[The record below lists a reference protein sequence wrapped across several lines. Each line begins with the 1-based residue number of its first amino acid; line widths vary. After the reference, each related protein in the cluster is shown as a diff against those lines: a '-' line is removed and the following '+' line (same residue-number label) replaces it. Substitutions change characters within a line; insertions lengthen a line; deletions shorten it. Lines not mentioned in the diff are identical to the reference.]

1 MANLRRLAAVLCSA
15 GVLISGVAATS
26 AAEELVVVSTGG
38 SFGAALKKIFF
49 DPFTAETGIEIIHVP
64 ATVQQ
69 QNGKL
74 RAMLKADNVEYDVLT
89 TTDDAVIGD
98 AEVYQ
103 ELDCAKVPN
112 AAQYGVPGTC
122 SGRSLLRTAGASM
135 LVYKTDAFP
144 AGGPRTWSD
153 FWNIERFPGARCLI
167 GGTTEN
173 HIPLLAAL
181 SADGVPPEELFP
193 IDMDRAVRKLEE
205 LKPHVA
211 AYWSSYSQS
220 QQLLR
225 DGECV
230 ASIMTNGRA
239 MSLRNEGFPLTLVWQ
254 GAFSNSAGWGIAAKA
269 PNREAAYKFLDY
281 WMKRPEAH
289 LAFYRKFF
297 YGTANRDVLKLLSAE
312 EQADYYAHPE
322 NFVGQIALDTKWI
335 GENLDTIRRRYA
347 DFLSR

>member
-1 MANLRRLAAVLCSA
+1 MTELRKLTLALCAA
-15 GVLISGVAATS
+15 GVLALGGGAGA

-38 SFGAALKKIFF
+38 SFGAALKEHFF

-74 RAMLKADNVEYDVLT
+74 RAMLKAGNVEFDILT

-98 AEVYQ
+98 AEVYE
-103 ELDCAKVPN
+103 ELDCARVSN
-112 AAQYGVPGTC
+112 AAKYGVEGTC
-122 SGRSLLRTAGASM
+122 HGRSLLRTAGASM

-144 AGGPRTWSD
+144 DGGPRSWSD
-153 FWNIERFPGARCLI
+153 FWDVERFPGARCLI

-173 HIPLLAAL
+173 HTPMLAAL
-181 SADGVPPEELFP
+181 VADGVSPGELFP
-193 IDMDRAVRKLEE
+193 IDIDRAVRKLEQ

-220 QQLLR
+220 QQLMR

-239 MSLRNEGFPLTLVWQ
+239 MSLRNEGFPLSLVWQ
-254 GAFSNSAGWGIAAKA
+254 GAFTNSAGWGIATQA
-269 PNREAAYKFLDY
+269 PNREAAYKFLDF

-289 LAFYRKFF
+289 LAFYRTFF
-297 YGTANRDVLKLLSAE
+297 YGTANRDVLQLLSVE
-312 EQADYYAHPE
+312 ERADYYAHPD
-322 NFVGQIALDTKWI
+322 NFAGQIQLDTAWI

-347 DFLSR
+347 DFLSK